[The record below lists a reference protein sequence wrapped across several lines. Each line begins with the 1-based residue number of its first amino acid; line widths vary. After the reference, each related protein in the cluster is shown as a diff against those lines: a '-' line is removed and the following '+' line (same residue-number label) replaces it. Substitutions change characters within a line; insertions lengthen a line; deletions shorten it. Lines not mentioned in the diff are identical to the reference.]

1 MSGTKRRGI
10 ATATGCI
17 IACATGTVRPAGPP
31 TVALGPDNRVLLSD
45 FSDVQAVAASPWLV
59 FGATAH
65 GLLIYDRVARRFR
78 TPVTALD
85 GYPAGK
91 VRRAVADQTGNA
103 VWLDLGTSG
112 GYVRFDVTGRTWTP
126 GLLPSTASDR
136 ILTVEA
142 ALARAPL
149 ADAMRA
155 AILTDSRLRTHQF
168 TAAATTPDRAEIFLG
183 TNGLGLV
190 RVDTQTGDWEVLTY
204 GLLAPSVG
212 AVTVVPDGAW
222 AAADVRLGG
231 RRGITWVAGDL
242 STTRSRDL
250 SFLYARRLLAAD
262 NQLWVVT
269 EQGVIRIDQSTFRAR
284 TWDLQEATC
293 VARTSEGVWVGTTR
307 GLSLIRDDDRL
318 EDIPSSGVAIL
329 SLLAAGDTLWVG
341 TSVGLGHVLP
351 GVGAISTPPELTQRS
366 TLRVP
371 VYALARVQDTL
382 VMATERQLSWRN
394 PATHEWSAV
403 PLPPT
408 LGRPTA
414 LTAQPGGRLWIGGM
428 QGLAQADLTSGLIHV
443 YPVPFEVPA
452 AVRDLAA
459 DRSYVWAATDSGL
472 LRIQ

>member
-1 MSGTKRRGI
+1 MSRTTRRGV
-10 ATATGCI
+10 AAVAGCL
-17 IACATGTVRPAGPP
+17 IACATGNVRPAGPP
-31 TVALGPDNRVLLSD
+31 TVVLGPDNRVLLSD
-45 FSDVQAVAASPWLV
+45 FSDVRAVAATPWLV

-85 GYPAGK
+85 GYPAGR
-91 VRRAVADQTGNA
+91 VRRAIADQTGNA

-112 GYVRFDVTGRTWTP
+112 GYVRFDVDGRTWTP
-126 GLLPSTASDR
+126 GLLPTANDR

-155 AILTDSRLRTHQF
+155 AILTDAQLRTYQF
-168 TAAATTPDRAEIFLG
+168 TAAATTPDRPEIFLG
-183 TNGLGLV
+183 TNGRGLV
-190 RVDTQTGDWEVLTY
+190 RVDTQTGDWEVLAY
-204 GLLAPSVG
+204 GVLAPRVG
-212 AVTVVPDGAW
+212 AVAVVSDGAW
-222 AAADVRLGG
+222 AAG
-231 RRGITWVAGDL
+231 RRGITWVASDL
-242 STTRSRDL
+242 ATTRSNDL
-250 SFLYARRLLAAD
+250 TFLYARRLLAGD

-269 EQGVIRIDQSTFRAR
+269 DQGVIGIDQSTFRAR
-284 TWDLQEATC
+284 TWDLQDATC
-293 VARTSEGVWVGTTR
+293 VARTSEGIWVGTTR
-307 GLSLIRDDDRL
+307 GLSLIGADDRL
-318 EDIPSSGVAIL
+318 EDIPSNGVAVL

-341 TSVGLGHVLP
+341 TSVGLGQILP
-351 GVGAISTPPELTQRS
+351 GAGAISTPPELSQRS

-382 VMATERQLSWRN
+382 VMATDGQLSWRN
-394 PATHEWSAV
+394 PATHEWSAI

-414 LTAQPGGRLWIGGM
+414 LTARPGGALWVGGT

-443 YPVPFEVPA
+443 YPVPFEIPA
-452 AVRDLAA
+452 AVRDVAA